1 MANGQLSYVNVR
13 KNKGRMNN
21 KALWAAAALTGS
33 IAIAAAASYLTVD
46 RSLRGSVIDPPF
58 EAAEIA
64 LMDSN
69 GEPFALS
76 QVRGNV
82 AVIFFGFTNC
92 PDECPL
98 AMANLKLAV
107 EMLGERGDQVSVLL
121 ITTDP
126 VRDTPEALRDF
137 VGRFN
142 PQFLGLTGT
151 EAHLSKV
158 WKDYGVTVMDG
169 GETHSNY
176 IYVIDRS
183 GMLVETVLADSGP
196 ADIAADLRLL
206 LR

>member
-1 MANGQLSYVNVR
+1 
-13 KNKGRMNN
+13 MNN
-21 KALWAAAALTGS
+21 RTLWAAAGLTVLVV
-33 IAIAAAASYLTVD
+33 IAAAASYLTAD
-46 RSLRGSVIDPPF
+46 RSLRGSAIDPPF
-58 EAAEIA
+58 QAAEIA
-64 LMDSN
+64 LTDSN
-69 GEPFALS
+69 GEPFRLS
-76 QVRGNV
+76 QVRGNL

-107 EMLGERGDQVSVLL
+107 EILGERGDQVSVLL

-126 VRDTPEALRDF
+126 VHDSPEALRDF

-142 PQFLGLTGT
+142 PRFLGLTGT
-151 EAHLSKV
+151 EAQLSKV

-169 GETHSNY
+169 GATHSSY

>member
-1 MANGQLSYVNVR
+1 
-13 KNKGRMNN
+13 MNN
-21 KALWAAAALTGS
+21 KVLWGAAALTGL
-33 IAIAAAASYLTVD
+33 IVIAAAASFLTID

-58 EAAEIA
+58 SAAEIA
-64 LMDSN
+64 LTDSN
-69 GEPFALS
+69 GEPFELS
-76 QVRGNV
+76 QLRGNV

-98 AMANLKLAV
+98 AMANLRLAV

-126 VRDTPEALRDF
+126 VRDDPNALRVF

-151 EAHLSKV
+151 EAQLAKV

-169 GETHSNY
+169 GETHSSY
-176 IYVIDRS
+176 LYVVDRS
-183 GMLVETVLADSGP
+183 GLLVETVLADSSP
-196 ADIAADLRLL
+196 AEIAADLRLL

>member
-1 MANGQLSYVNVR
+1 
-13 KNKGRMNN
+13 MNN
-21 KALWAAAALTGS
+21 KALWVAAAVTVL
-33 IAIAAAASYLTVD
+33 IAIAAAGSYLTAD
-46 RSLRGSVIDPPF
+46 RSLHGSVIDPPF
-58 EAAEIA
+58 AAAEIA
-64 LMDSN
+64 LTDSN
-69 GEPFALS
+69 GKPFVLS
-76 QVRGNV
+76 QVRGDV

-107 EMLGERGDQVSVLL
+107 EMLGESGGDVTVLL

-126 VRDTPEALRDF
+126 VRDTPDVLREF

-142 PQFLGLTGT
+142 AAFIGLTGT
-151 EAHLSKV
+151 EEQLSQV
-158 WKDYGVTVMDG
+158 WRDYGVTVMDG

-196 ADIAADLRLL
+196 AEIAADLRLL

>member
-1 MANGQLSYVNVR
+1 
-13 KNKGRMNN
+13 MNN
-21 KALWAAAALTGS
+21 KALWAAAALTGL
-33 IAIAAAASYLTVD
+33 IAIAAATSYLTAD
-46 RSLRGSVIDPPF
+46 RSLRGSIIEPPF
-58 EAAEIA
+58 AAAEIA
-64 LMDSN
+64 LTDSN

-121 ITTDP
+121 VTTDP
-126 VRDTPEALRDF
+126 ARDTPEALRDF

-142 PQFLGLTGT
+142 PRFLGLTGT
-151 EAHLSKV
+151 EAQLASV

-169 GETHSNY
+169 GETHSSY

-196 ADIAADLRLL
+196 AEIAADLRLL

>member
-1 MANGQLSYVNVR
+1 
-13 KNKGRMNN
+13 MNN
-21 KALWAAAALTGS
+21 RALWAAAALTGL
-33 IAIAAAASYLTVD
+33 IAIAAAVSYLTVD

-58 EAAEIA
+58 AAPEIA
-64 LMDSN
+64 LTDSN
-69 GEPFALS
+69 GEPFMLS
-76 QVRGNV
+76 ELRGNV

-107 EMLGERGDQVSVLL
+107 EMLGERGDQVRVLL
-121 ITTDP
+121 VTTDP
-126 VRDTPEALRDF
+126 VRDSPDALRDF

-142 PQFLGLTGT
+142 PRFLGLTGT
-151 EAHLSKV
+151 EAQLSRV

-176 IYVIDRS
+176 IYVIDGS

>member
-1 MANGQLSYVNVR
+1 
-13 KNKGRMNN
+13 
-21 KALWAAAALTGS
+21 
-33 IAIAAAASYLTVD
+33 
-46 RSLRGSVIDPPF
+46 
-58 EAAEIA
+58 
-64 LMDSN
+64 
-69 GEPFALS
+69 
-76 QVRGNV
+76 
-82 AVIFFGFTNC
+82 
-92 PDECPL
+92 
-98 AMANLKLAV
+98 
-107 EMLGERGDQVSVLL
+107 VLL

-126 VRDTPEALRDF
+126 IRDTPEALRDF

-142 PQFLGLTGT
+142 PRFLGLTGT
-151 EAHLSKV
+151 EAQLSKV

>member
-1 MANGQLSYVNVR
+1 
-13 KNKGRMNN
+13 MNN
-21 KALWAAAALTGS
+21 KALWAAAALTGL
-33 IAIAAAASYLTVD
+33 IAITAAGFYLTQN

-58 EAAEIA
+58 EAGDIS
-64 LMDSN
+64 LTDSN
-69 GEPFALS
+69 GEPFTLD

-82 AVIFFGFTNC
+82 AVVFFGFTHC

-107 EMLGERGDQVSVLL
+107 ETLGERGDQVKVLL

-126 VRDTPEALRDF
+126 VRDTPDALRDF
-137 VGRFN
+137 VGRFDSR
-142 PQFLGLTGT
+142 FLGLTGT
-151 EAHLSKV
+151 EAQLSKV

-183 GMLVETVLADSGP
+183 GMLVETVLAESGP
-196 ADIAADLRLL
+196 TDIAADLRLL

>member
-1 MANGQLSYVNVR
+1 MH
-13 KNKGRMNN
+13 NKTI
-21 KALWAAAALTGS
+21 WAAGALTALV
-33 IAIAAAASYLTVD
+33 AIAAAFMYLTAD
-46 RSLRGSVIDPPF
+46 RSLRGSVINPPF
-58 EAAEIA
+58 QAPEIA
-64 LMDSN
+64 LTDSN

-76 QVRGNV
+76 QVEGKV

-107 EMLGERGDQVSVLL
+107 EMLGERGGNVQVLL
-121 ITTDP
+121 VTTDP
-126 VRDTPEALRDF
+126 QRDSPEALREF
-137 VGRFN
+137 VERFN
-142 PQFLGLTGT
+142 PLFLGLTGSQ
-151 EAHLSKV
+151 AQLSKV

-176 IYVIDRS
+176 IYMIDKS

-196 ADIAADLRLL
+196 ADIAADLRVL

>member
-1 MANGQLSYVNVR
+1 
-13 KNKGRMNN
+13 MNN
-21 KALWAAAALTGS
+21 KALWAAAVLTGL
-33 IAIAAAASYLTVD
+33 IAVAAATSYLTAD

-58 EAAEIA
+58 QAAEIS
-64 LMDSN
+64 LTDSN
-69 GEPFALS
+69 GEPFMLS
-76 QVRGNV
+76 QARGNV

-107 EMLGERGDQVSVLL
+107 EMLGEGGDQVRVLL
-121 ITTDP
+121 VTTDP
-126 VRDTPEALRDF
+126 ARDTPETLRDF

-142 PQFLGLTGT
+142 PRFLGLTGT
-151 EAHLSKV
+151 EEQLSRV

-176 IYVIDRS
+176 VYIIDRS
-183 GMLVETVLADSGP
+183 GMLVETVLADAGP
-196 ADIAADLRLL
+196 AEIAADLRLL

>member
-1 MANGQLSYVNVR
+1 
-13 KNKGRMNN
+13 MNN
-21 KALWAAAALTGS
+21 KALWAAVASTGL
-33 IAIAAAASYLTVD
+33 IAIVAAASYLTVD

-58 EAAEIA
+58 PAAEIA
-64 LMDSN
+64 LTDSN
-69 GEPFALS
+69 SEPFALS

-107 EMLGERGDQVSVLL
+107 EMLGERGDQVQVLL
-121 ITTDP
+121 VTTDP
-126 VRDTPEALRDF
+126 VRDSPEALRDF
-137 VGRFN
+137 LSRFN
-142 PQFLGLTGT
+142 PRFLGLTGT
-151 EAHLSKV
+151 ETQLSRV

-169 GETHSNY
+169 GETHSSY
-176 IYVIDRS
+176 IYVIDES
-183 GMLVETVLADSGP
+183 GMLVETVLADSLP

>member
-1 MANGQLSYVNVR
+1 
-13 KNKGRMNN
+13 MNN
-21 KALWAAAALTGS
+21 KALWAAGGLTGL
-33 IAIAAAASYLTVD
+33 IVIAAAVSYLTMD

-58 EAAEIA
+58 AAAEIA
-64 LMDSN
+64 LTDSN

-76 QVRGNV
+76 HLRGNV
-82 AVIFFGFTNC
+82 SVVFFGFTNC

-98 AMANLKLAV
+98 AMANLKSAV
-107 EMLGERGDQVSVLL
+107 EMLGEGGGQVSVLL

-126 VRDTPEALRDF
+126 VRDTPEALREF

-142 PQFLGLTGT
+142 PRFLGLTGT
-151 EAHLSKV
+151 EAQLSKV

-176 IYVIDRS
+176 IYVIDQS